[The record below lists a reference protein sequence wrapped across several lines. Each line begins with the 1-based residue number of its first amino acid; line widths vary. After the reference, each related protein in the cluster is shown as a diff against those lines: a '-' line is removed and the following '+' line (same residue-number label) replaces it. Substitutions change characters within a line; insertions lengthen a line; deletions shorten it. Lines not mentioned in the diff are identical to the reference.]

1 MMRILSALLLA
12 IVLLRLVTSHAQSG
26 LAAGEQP
33 AATSRASYLTDASL
47 PTGVQTQATTPF
59 TQSAKLTPSDGVNGG
74 FGFSVAASGDTVV
87 AGAPFH
93 GSSNGSAYVFV
104 KPAPGWTEILTQTAT
119 LTATDLTPGSQ
130 FGFAVAISADVI
142 VVGAPVNN
150 NRIGAAYL
158 FARPVGGWSG
168 VLTPTAK
175 LIASDGAAGDQ
186 LGWSVAIND
195 DTIIVGAVADRI
207 GLNNGQGSAYVF
219 VKPGGGWSGT
229 LTQTAKLI
237 ASDGATGDGSGVSTA
252 VSGDTV
258 MVGASTANIGSNTD
272 QGAVYVYVKPGTG
285 WSGTLNQTAKLT
297 ASDGAIDDGF
307 GFAVALA
314 DNTLLVGAPTNLAAM
329 PVSPGSAYVFVK
341 PGSGWATTSTFAAKL
356 TPADGAED
364 NGFGFAVTVTD
375 QRAVVG
381 ATGDQSRRGAAYL
394 FSKPA
399 SGWSETLTHTLKL
412 TATDGLADDGLGWS
426 VASSGGTIIGG
437 APGDDTGKG
446 AVFVFVSAS
455 NLYYLPVIWRNGF

>member
-1 MMRILSALLLA
+1 MMRILLILLLA
-12 IVLLRLVTSHAQSG
+12 IVLLKLVTSHAQSG
-26 LAAGEQP
+26 LAAAEQP
-33 AATSRASYLTDASL
+33 AALHRSSHLMDTSL
-47 PTGVQTQATTPF
+47 PTGVQIQATTPL
-59 TQSAKLTPSDGVNGG
+59 TQSAKLTPSDGVNGA
-74 FGFSVAASGDTVV
+74 FGFSVATSGVTVV

-93 GSSNGSAYVFV
+93 GSSKGSAYVFV
-104 KPAPGWTEILTQTAT
+104 KPDHGWTGTLTQTAT

-142 VVGAPVNN
+142 VVGALLNN
-150 NRIGAAYL
+150 NATGTAYL
-158 FARPVGGWSG
+158 FAKPAGGWSG

-186 LGWSVAIND
+186 FGWSVAIAG
-195 DTIIVGAVADRI
+195 DTIIIGAVGDRI

-237 ASDGATGDGSGVSTA
+237 ASDGAAGDGSGVSTA
-252 VSGDTV
+252 VQGDTV
-258 MVGASTANIGSNTD
+258 MVGASTANIGSNAD

-297 ASDGAIDDGF
+297 ASDGAVDDGF

-329 PVSPGSAYVFVK
+329 PVTPGSAYVFVR

-356 TPADGAED
+356 TPADGAGD
-364 NGFGFAVTVTD
+364 NGFGFAVTVTG
-375 QRAVVG
+375 QTAVVG
-381 ATGDQSRRGAAYL
+381 ATGDQGRRGAAYL
-394 FSKPA
+394 FSKPL
-399 SGWSETLTHTLKL
+399 SGWSGALAHTLKL

-426 VASSGGTIIGG
+426 VASSGNTIIGG
-437 APGDDTGKG
+437 APGDDGGKG

-455 NLYYLPVIWRNGF
+455 NLYYLPVIWRSGF